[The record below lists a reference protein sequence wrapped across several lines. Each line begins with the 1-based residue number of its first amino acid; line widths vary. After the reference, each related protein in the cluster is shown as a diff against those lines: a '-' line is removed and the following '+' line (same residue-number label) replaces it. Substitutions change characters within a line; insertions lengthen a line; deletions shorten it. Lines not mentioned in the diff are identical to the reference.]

1 MKVSE
6 QRCVSVMT
14 TVLVLGNQLFPRL
27 DGPSQGYHHF
37 LGTLVL
43 TSGVICDL
51 LLLPGSTRPTV
62 LSLSQSPILPFLF

>member
-1 MKVSE
+1 MKISE

-14 TVLVLGNQLFPRL
+14 TVLVLGNQLLPRL
-27 DGPSQGYHHF
+27 DGPSQGYHRF

-51 LLLPGSTRPTV
+51 LLPGSTHPTV

>member
-1 MKVSE
+1 MKISE

-27 DGPSQGYHHF
+27 DGPSQGYHRF

-43 TSGVICDL
+43 ISGVICDL
-51 LLLPGSTRPTV
+51 LLPGSTHPTV